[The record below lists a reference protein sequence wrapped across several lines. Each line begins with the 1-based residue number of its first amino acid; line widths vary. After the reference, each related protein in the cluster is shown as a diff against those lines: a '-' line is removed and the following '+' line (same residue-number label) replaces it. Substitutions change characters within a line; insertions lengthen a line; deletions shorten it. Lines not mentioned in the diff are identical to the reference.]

1 MGLAFLQNIGGGEL
15 IWIVLLI
22 ALLFGA
28 KRIPDVARALGRSL
42 GEFKKGKAE
51 AEREAAEEE
60 KRRNGRETPKY
71 DQDERSGSD
80 RGEKG
85 S

>member
-1 MGLAFLQNIGGGEL
+1 MGLAFIQNIGGAEL
-15 IWIVLLI
+15 LWIILLI

-28 KRIPDVARALGRSL
+28 KRIPEVARSLGRSL

-60 KRRNGRETPKY
+60 KRRNAKETPKY
-71 DQDERSGSD
+71 DQDERSGS
-80 RGEKG
+80 GKEEK
-85 S
+85 SS